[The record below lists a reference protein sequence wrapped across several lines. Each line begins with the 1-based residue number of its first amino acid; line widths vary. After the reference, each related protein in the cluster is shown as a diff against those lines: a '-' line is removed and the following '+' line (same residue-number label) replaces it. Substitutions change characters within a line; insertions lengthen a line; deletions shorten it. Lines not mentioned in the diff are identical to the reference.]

1 MQGTSK
7 ISDSN
12 QWVHKY
18 MYHTDRLYYGVLSL
32 LQTYRDSDSQ
42 SINQLMV
49 SPSGNQL
56 VS

>member
-1 MQGTSK
+1 
-7 ISDSN
+7 
-12 QWVHKY
+12 

-42 SINQLMV
+42 SINQSMV